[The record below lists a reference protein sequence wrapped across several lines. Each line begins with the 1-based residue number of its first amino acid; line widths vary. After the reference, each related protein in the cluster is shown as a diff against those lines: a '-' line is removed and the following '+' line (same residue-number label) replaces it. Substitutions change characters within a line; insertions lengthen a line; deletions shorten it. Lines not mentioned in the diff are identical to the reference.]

1 MSWRK
6 WETFSLGNTR
16 ILRSFEFS
24 GVFCPYELVNE
35 VKSQMNKQ
43 KSNNPELPAGCLR
56 IFTIVWSGGFIL
68 GGLLFSVI
76 GFMQL
81 DEAIESRS
89 WLSTDG
95 RVLSKSVA
103 VSHSRDSD
111 NRNKT
116 TYQPKVDYEFTVED
130 RTYHGHRLRISA
142 WGYQKRSAA
151 TAALEKLTSNGQC
164 VVFYAP
170 DNPDRSSLT
179 AGFTWGDLLMP
190 FLGTVC
196 CLCGLVGGWFMTVE
210 DRRARKRSK
219 QKSKR
224 SIGTSSHEVDHAE
237 LSASMPDPKVPSQ
250 FGPRGVT
257 LQKNINRWGREQI
270 GTGDDTLID
279 WYIHSS
285 IDDGDVSYVEV
296 EPFPKEVGYERFI
309 FVISFKKPNADLVA
323 TYCFE
328 NGTFLLFSSSV
339 DSLGISLPGKL
350 PDHFIP
356 R

>member
-1 MSWRK
+1 
-6 WETFSLGNTR
+6 
-16 ILRSFEFS
+16 
-24 GVFCPYELVNE
+24 
-35 VKSQMNKQ
+35 MNKR
-43 KSNNPELPAGCLR
+43 KSNRVEPSGGCSR

-111 NRNKT
+111 NRNTT
-116 TYQPKVDYEFTVED
+116 TYKPIVAYQFTVEG
-130 RTYHGHRLRISA
+130 RTYHGNRLRISA
-142 WGYQKRSAA
+142 WGYQRRSDAS
-151 TAALEKLTSNGQC
+151 AALEKLTSNDQC

-190 FLGTVC
+190 AMGTVC
-196 CLCGLVGGWFMTVE
+196 CLVGVVGGWFMTAE

-219 QKSKR
+219 QKSDR
-224 SIGTSSHEVDHAE
+224 SIGISSHEVNQAE
-237 LSASMPDPKVPSQ
+237 LSASMPDPKLPSQ

-309 FVISFKKPNADLVA
+309 LVVSFKKPNADLVA

-328 NGTFLLFSSSV
+328 DGRFLLFSHNA
-339 DSLGISLPGKL
+339 DAQGISLPGKL
-350 PDHFIP
+350 PDHFVP
-356 R
+356 S